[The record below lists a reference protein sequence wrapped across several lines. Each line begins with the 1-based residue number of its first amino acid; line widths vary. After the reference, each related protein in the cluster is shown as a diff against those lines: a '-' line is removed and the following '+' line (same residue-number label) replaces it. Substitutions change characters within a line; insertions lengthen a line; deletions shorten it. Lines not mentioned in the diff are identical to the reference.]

1 MGQKPG
7 RWKLSSRNQKK
18 IQIELPEKLYPLFSG
33 KARYRVAHGGRGS
46 SKSWAFARMLLAR
59 AYQKK
64 TRILCARELQNS
76 IRDSV
81 HKLLVD
87 QIETIGFG
95 GFIIQKDSIR
105 HVNGSE
111 FIFKGLRT
119 NANEIK
125 SMEGIDIC
133 WVEEA
138 QAVSQNSWD
147 VVIPTIRAKDS
158 EIWITFNPL
167 WKTDPTS
174 QKFIENPH
182 PDSLIAEIN
191 YPDNPWFP
199 EELRKEMEYMKE
211 IDFDAY
217 KNVWCGEYKD
227 PNKGGRVVSS
237 WSIAN
242 IEELPYEPQRRLYL
256 SCDFNVD
263 PMVWMVAHIHQVAGG
278 QKEYRFIDEIAMEN
292 TTIMAAAEEFY
303 FRYRGH
309 SGGLIIT
316 GDASGNSR
324 SDTTARENQTRY
336 KLLTQ
341 CLSDF
346 GWKSADYALD
356 APSANPLKK
365 DRREIFNKAVRDHN
379 GIVRVKVDPKCKRF
393 IGNCEGLTFIPGSD
407 EILQPTP
414 KHIQDDPKRKW
425 DRQDP
430 YDAGSYL
437 ICRYEPKMERADR
450 VTTKVVTSQFK
461 PGRR

>member
-1 MGQKPG
+1 MVT
-7 RWKLSSRNQKK
+7 
-18 IQIELPEKLYPLFSG
+18 QIELPEKLYPLFCG
-33 KARYRVAHGGRGS
+33 KARYRVAYGGRGS
-46 SKSWAFARMLLAR
+46 SKSWAFARMLLVR
-59 AYQKK
+59 AVEKK

-76 IRDSV
+76 IKDSV
-81 HKLLVD
+81 HKLLSD
-87 QIETIGFG
+87 QIEKLGLS
-95 GFIIQKDSIR
+95 GFIVQKDSIR
-105 HVNGSE
+105 HTNGSE

-119 NANEIK
+119 NSSEIK

-138 QAVSQNSWD
+138 QAVSQDSWD
-147 VVIPTIRAKDS
+147 VVIPTIRTKGS

-174 QKFIENPH
+174 QKFIEKPH
-182 PDSLIAEIN
+182 PDSRTVQIN

-211 IDFDAY
+211 IDFDSY
-217 KNVWCGEYKD
+217 LNVWEGKYKD

-242 IEELPYEPQRRLYL
+242 IEELPYESSRRLYL

-263 PMVWMVAHIHQVAGG
+263 PMVWMIAHIHKLPSGAN
-278 QKEYRFIDEIAMEN
+278 EYRYIDEIAMEN
-292 TTIMAAAEEFY
+292 TTIAAAAEEFY
-303 FRYRGH
+303 SRYRGH
-309 SGGLIIT
+309 TGGLIIT

-346 GWKSADYALD
+346 GWRSADYALD

-365 DRREIFNKAVRDHN
+365 DRREIFNRVVRDHN
-379 GIVRVKVDPKCKRF
+379 DIVRVKADPKCKRF
-393 IGNCEGLTFIPGSD
+393 INNCETLSFIPGSD
-407 EILQPTP
+407 EIMQPTP

-425 DRQDP
+425 ERQDP

-437 ICRYEPKMERADR
+437 VCRYEPKIERADAPKN
-450 VTTKVVTSQFK
+450 KVVTAVFK
-461 PGRR
+461 PGR

>member
-1 MGQKPG
+1 MV
-7 RWKLSSRNQKK
+7 
-18 IQIELPEKLYPLFSG
+18 QIELPEKLYPVFSG
-33 KARYRVAHGGRGS
+33 KARYRVAYGGRGS
-46 SKSWAFARMLLAR
+46 GKSWAFARMLLAR
-59 AYQKK
+59 AYEKK

-76 IRDSV
+76 IDDSV
-81 HKLLVD
+81 KKLLED
-87 QIETIGFG
+87 QIVELGLSGFSTTTKTITH
-95 GFIIQKDSIR
+95 R
-105 HVNGSE
+105 NGSE
-111 FIFKGLRT
+111 FIFRGLRT

-138 QAVSQNSWD
+138 QAVAEASWE
-147 VVIPTIRAKDS
+147 VVIPTIRNAGS

-174 QKFIENPH
+174 QKFIEQPF
-182 PDSLIAEIN
+182 PDSLIASVNFNE
-191 YPDNPWFP
+191 NPWFS

-211 IDFDAY
+211 IDFDTYQNVWEGQY
-217 KNVWCGEYKD
+217 KN
-227 PNKGGRVVSS
+227 PNKGGRVVSA
-237 WSIAN
+237 WSLAN
-242 IEELPYEPQRRLYL
+242 IENLPYEPTRRLYL

-263 PMVWMVAHIHQVAGG
+263 PMVWMVAHIHQLPGG
-278 QKEYRFIDEIAMEN
+278 ANEYRFIDEIAMEN
-292 TTIMAAAEEFY
+292 TTIAAAAEEFY
-303 FRYRGH
+303 SRYRGH

-341 CLSDF
+341 CLSDY
-346 GWKSADYALD
+346 GWQSANYALD

-393 IGNCEGLTFIPGSD
+393 ISNCESLSFIPGSD

-414 KHIQDDPKRKW
+414 KKIQEDPRKKW
-425 DRQDP
+425 ERQDP

-437 ICRYEPKMERADR
+437 VCRYEPKMERAD
-450 VTTKVVTSQFK
+450 VTKTKVVTAQFK